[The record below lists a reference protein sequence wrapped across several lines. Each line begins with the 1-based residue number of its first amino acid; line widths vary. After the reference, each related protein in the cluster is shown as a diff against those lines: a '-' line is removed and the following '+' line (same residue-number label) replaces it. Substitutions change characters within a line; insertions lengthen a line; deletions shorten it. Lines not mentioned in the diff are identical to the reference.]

1 MTTAFVL
8 TGGASLGAIQAGML
22 EALYEHDIRADL
34 VVGTSAGALNG
45 AFIADRPQTP
55 QTARELG
62 DIWRHLNR
70 NRVFPVNPLTG
81 ALGFIGARNHLVPD
95 SGLRKLLREYVIA
108 ELLEDTLVPLHVIA
122 TDVLRGEE
130 VRLSEGP
137 LADAVLASAA
147 IPGVLP
153 SVSWD
158 GRELVD
164 GGVSNNAPIRH
175 ALELGADRV
184 YLLPT
189 AGPCE
194 LAEPPRGALAMLVHA
209 TGLLVRQGLAHD
221 LATLPGR
228 ERVVVLPPPCP
239 ITVQPSDFSRA
250 DLLIDESYAEA
261 MRFLGSNPP
270 ESVEDWR
277 KRHLE
282 TVGFDPTL
290 AAELATTDTDLHELL
305 NLLDRGCS
313 PDLAARILDE

>member
-45 AFIADRPQTP
+45 AFVADRPQTP
-55 QTARELG
+55 ETARELG
-62 DIWRHLNR
+62 DVWRRLNR

-95 SGLRKLLREYVIA
+95 SGLRKLVRKYVVA
-108 ELLEDTLVPLHVIA
+108 ERLEDTLVPLHVIA

-153 SVSWD
+153 SVSWE

-184 YLLPT
+184 YVLPT

-250 DLLIDESYAEA
+250 DLLIEEGYAET

-270 ESVEDWR
+270 EGMEAWR

-305 NLLDRGCS
+305 NLLDQGCP